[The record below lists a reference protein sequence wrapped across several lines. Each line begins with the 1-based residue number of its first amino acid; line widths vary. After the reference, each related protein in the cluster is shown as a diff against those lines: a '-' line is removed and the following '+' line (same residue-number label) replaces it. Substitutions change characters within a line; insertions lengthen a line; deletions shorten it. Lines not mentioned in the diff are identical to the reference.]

1 MKPPFSLIE
10 MLGDSV
16 PHLNI
21 VDVGAMF
28 IGPEHIP
35 YRPLLRP
42 GRATVIGFEP
52 LADECAALNASAPP
66 DHTFL
71 PYCIGDG
78 TERTFYITNTG
89 FTSSL
94 YEPNTELLAPFN
106 NLEALTRVVR
116 TAPIQT
122 VRLDDVAEISDVHFL
137 KLDVQGAELDV
148 LRNAPRVLKST
159 MLLHCEVEFLEMY
172 KGQPLFGDIHSFL
185 RTQGFMLHFLNGFG
199 GRAFTPV
206 TANHDINLPVRQA
219 LWSDAI
225 FVPDFR
231 RLHLYA
237 PDRLLALAVMLHELF
252 VSVDLVA
259 VALNHH
265 DRQTGSDLWTTYL
278 RRLTGSTD
286 PGKRPPLAGLDAPS
300 VAASRP

>member
-10 MLGDSV
+10 MLGESV
-16 PHLNI
+16 PHLHI

-42 GRATVIGFEP
+42 GRTTVTGFEP
-52 LADECAALNASAPP
+52 LVSECESLNASAPP
-66 DHTFL
+66 DHKFL

-94 YEPNTELLAPFN
+94 YEPNTELLRAFN
-106 NLEALTRVVR
+106 NLEELTRVVR
-116 TAPIQT
+116 TVPIQT
-122 VRLDDVAEISDVHFL
+122 VRLDDVAEIGDVHFL

-148 LRNAPRVLKST
+148 LRNAERVLKST

-172 KGQPLFGDIHSFL
+172 KGQPLFGDVHAFL
-185 RTQGFMLHFLNGFG
+185 RTQGFMLHFLNGSG

-206 TANHDINLPVRQA
+206 TANNNINMAVQQT

-231 RLHLYA
+231 RLHHYA
-237 PDRLLALAVMLHELF
+237 PERLLALAVMLHELF
-252 VSVDLVA
+252 ISVDLVA
-259 VALNHH
+259 VVLNHH
-265 DRQTGSDLWTTYL
+265 DRKTGSDLWTAYL
-278 RRLTGSTD
+278 RRLTGNAD
-286 PGKRPPLAGLDAPS
+286 PGKRPALAGLD
-300 VAASRP
+300 